1 MQHLE
6 WTRYGRKYTHADEGK
21 PNTFTVTADLGEV
34 NVDVAGD
41 GQTFAPYVLDGTRL
55 RHGDSECDFQEE
67 WQTLRCLGQTLVSR
81 SRLYV
86 QRDVGG
92 VWTDVPHGI
101 PTRNVAQDYPREGRC
116 TAYLD
121 FPDLQGYAA
130 GARLQV
136 GVEVGGS
143 DQQIYGF
150 RFRSP
155 VAGTFRFEWV
165 LDVPTDAVLEEL
177 PNGVRI
183 GPMQIRWTSA
193 EAAKRSATAES
204 DGQGGR
210 ILRLVLGPYPAA
222 AMEWV
227 TIYPDT
233 WGPTTLVADEDDGT
247 RYPDNSWHFN
257 DAVNETNY
265 ERTIGFSWV
274 APALVSS
281 VTIDGCWV
289 RGYVTGA
296 TNTAITLRWGME
308 NADPATNTRW
318 SSSHVPGYGP
328 TGYVGLISCASRN
341 YYTSGLNRYYWGD
354 GDTEAVNMASHLQS
368 LLASY
373 GDIAAGD
380 RLNFGLMETVYAAAN
395 VQVADYGTGSYWPQL
410 KITYTAGGGGGA
422 ADQWFPAYPAGI
434 GRRVIL
440 VPSGAMPGRSE

>member
-165 LDVPTDAVLEEL
+165 LDVPAGPDLEW
-177 PNGVRI
+177 PTNGVRV
-183 GPMQIRWTSA
+183 GPMQIRWTPA
-193 EAAKRSATAES
+193 EAAKRSATIES

-210 ILRLVLGPYPAA
+210 VLRIVLGPYTAA

-233 WGPTTLVADEDDGT
+233 WGPTSIAADADDGT
-247 RYPDNSWHFN
+247 KDGASWSYMGT
-257 DAVNETNY
+257 VNENTY
-265 ERTIGFSWV
+265 ERVIGFSWQ
-274 APALVSS
+274 APALAAT
-281 VTIDGCWV
+281 VTINGCYV
-289 RGYVTGA
+289 RGYVPVA
-296 TNTAITLRWGME
+296 YNAAQTLRMGME

-318 SSSHVPGYGP
+318 SSSHLPGYGP

-341 YYTSGLNRYYWGD
+341 YSLAVNQYYWGD
-354 GDTEAVNMASHLQS
+354 GDTEALNLASHLQS
-368 LLASY
+368 LLTTY

-380 RLNFGLMETVYAAAN
+380 RLNFALMASVYTAAYVFVRDSN
-395 VQVADYGTGSYWPQL
+395 QVTNPPQL